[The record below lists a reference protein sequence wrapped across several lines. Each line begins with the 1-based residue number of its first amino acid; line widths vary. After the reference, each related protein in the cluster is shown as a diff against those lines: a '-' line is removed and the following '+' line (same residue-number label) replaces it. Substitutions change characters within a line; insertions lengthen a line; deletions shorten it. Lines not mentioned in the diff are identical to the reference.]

1 MEDKTPTKKPKNTEI
16 PQSESS
22 ISLDYER
29 TKKFKELLELTNL
42 KPEKKNYRQFFDFY
56 SDVNNIEDLKPYF
69 SGNYQYIIN
78 NYFSGVDINTLPKIM
93 KTLNNIEY
101 IAR

>member
-1 MEDKTPTKKPKNTEI
+1 MEDKTPTKKPKNTET
-16 PQSESS
+16 PQSEPS
-22 ISLDYER
+22 ISLDYEK

-42 KPEKKNYRQFFDFY
+42 KPEKKNYRQLFDFY
-56 SDVNNIEDLKPYF
+56 SGVNDIEFLKPYF
-69 SGNYQYIIN
+69 NGNYQYIIN

-93 KTLNNIEY
+93 EILNSIEY